1 MGRWRFTGIGRSEG
15 GSGSPRRTSLVVL
28 TLFLLLAGAC
38 GGDDYSASEASAAA
52 PDATYAGAATTAAAA
67 PTTTSAAM
75 ADVAEEATVALETAL
90 AEMEATAVTAAG
102 DAEATA
108 AMAMADVAE
117 EMAASDDEM
126 EMEEEEEAFDD
137 IVDSDDAG
145 VDRSTAGAVL
155 EVSTT
160 YTPSA
165 FGRDVIYRARVSVE
179 APDVAAAT
187 REAIAI
193 VQGLG
198 GFVFGQQTRTQP
210 HPYSEIV
217 FKVLPED
224 FSVALSRLSQ
234 IGELIDQQIS
244 ADDVTE
250 RIVDLQSQVI
260 TSEASV
266 ARLRSFL
273 ETATNIDNVAF
284 YERELL
290 VRETDLE
297 RLRGQLRTL
306 QDHVSLATIT
316 LAISQLPDRPLILP
330 NTGLLVTA
338 WVSTADEDPCL
349 GTKNLSVEREA
360 TVSFC
365 VEVANE
371 GEVTLT
377 DVELYSDV
385 LPLDDNPFV
394 VERGSLNRIEP
405 GQFLTATLTEE
416 VTKGRLADRIATRG
430 LDILIGATATPM
442 EPGIPQLGVI
452 SDRARVVVTAEEVIP
467 NTGVIVHA
475 WVSGDDDDPC
485 LGAKTITVK
494 PDDDVVNFCVF
505 VANPGDVP
513 ITNIEIE
520 SAALDFDSNPLVL
533 EHGDFGRIEPRQ
545 FLTATLTE
553 TVEKGR
559 LNGRVAIRGLDIG
572 ITSIATPVDTD
583 GSELETVSDT
593 TGVFVAAQEVLPNTR
608 MIITAWVSA
617 NNSDPCLGEQSIAI
631 SPDEDTVNFCLE
643 IGNLGDTAL
652 TNIQIR
658 SNSMRLDQNP
668 FAPEHGDFERI
679 EPGQFLTATLS
690 EPIENGRLA
699 GRIATRGIDIVIEA
713 TATPVDTEGAALED
727 VSTDTRVFVDVL
739 AGRPDDSPTGFS
751 DALDASFETLVSIAM
766 GLAVVVGALLPFAP
780 VIAIL
785 VAIWLWIRRR
795 RRRRSDPPA
804 PAEMDSSSPTD

>member
-1 MGRWRFTGIGRSEG
+1 M
-15 GSGSPRRTSLVVL
+15 
-28 TLFLLLAGAC
+28 
-38 GGDDYSASEASAAA
+38 
-52 PDATYAGAATTAAAA
+52 
-67 PTTTSAAM
+67 
-75 ADVAEEATVALETAL
+75 ALETAL
-90 AEMEATAVTAAG
+90 AEMEATAATAAG

-108 AMAMADVAE
+108 AMAMAEAEAAE

-126 EMEEEEEAFDD
+126 EMEEAFDD

-193 VQGLG
+193 VQSLG

-210 HPYSEIV
+210 QPYSEIV

-452 SDRARVVVTAEEVIP
+452 SDRTRVVVTAEEVIP

-485 LGAKTITVK
+485 LGAKTIIVK

-559 LNGRVAIRGLDIG
+559 LNGRVAIPRPRHRYHIDSYPGGHRRVRTGDCLRHHRSVRGR
-572 ITSIATPVDTD
+572 
-583 GSELETVSDT
+583 
-593 TGVFVAAQEVLPNTR
+593 TR
-608 MIITAWVSA
+608 GAPQHP
-617 NNSDPCLGEQSIAI
+617 DDHHCLGLRQQQR
-631 SPDEDTVNFCLE
+631 P
-643 IGNLGDTAL
+643 
-652 TNIQIR
+652 
-658 SNSMRLDQNP
+658 
-668 FAPEHGDFERI
+668 
-679 EPGQFLTATLS
+679 LS
-690 EPIENGRLA
+690 RRA
-699 GRIATRGIDIVIEA
+699 VHRH
-713 TATPVDTEGAALED
+713 
-727 VSTDTRVFVDVL
+727 
-739 AGRPDDSPTGFS
+739 FS
-751 DALDASFETLVSIAM
+751 
-766 GLAVVVGALLPFAP
+766 
-780 VIAIL
+780 
-785 VAIWLWIRRR
+785 
-795 RRRRSDPPA
+795 
-804 PAEMDSSSPTD
+804 

>member
-1 MGRWRFTGIGRSEG
+1 
-15 GSGSPRRTSLVVL
+15 
-28 TLFLLLAGAC
+28 
-38 GGDDYSASEASAAA
+38 
-52 PDATYAGAATTAAAA
+52 
-67 PTTTSAAM
+67 M

-90 AEMEATAVTAAG
+90 AEMETTAASAAG

-108 AMAMADVAE
+108 AMAMADAAE

-126 EMEEEEEAFDD
+126 EMEMEETFDD
-137 IVDSDDAG
+137 MVDSDDAG

-210 HPYSEIV
+210 QPYSEIV

-617 NNSDPCLGEQSIAI
+617 NNSDPCLGEQSITI

-690 EPIENGRLA
+690 DPIENGRLA
-699 GRIATRGIDIVIEA
+699 GRIATRGIDIMIEA

-751 DALDASFETLVSIAM
+751 DALDASFETLVSIAS

-785 VAIWLWIRRR
+785 VALWLWIRRR